1 MFKICVDISN
11 RLSHGDQAGMSV
23 LGTRIINLRQ
33 TRPNVST
40 AYMMLCFSDEG
51 KYFYFIQLHTRYFSK
66 SYTNFSKFLF
76 HKIVKSISPNF
87 LFRKIVKSISFME
100 NETEEAIKMQK
111 LKKTNSSPLGNRT
124 CLLHWCLKA

>member
-1 MFKICVDISN
+1 M
-11 RLSHGDQAGMSV
+11 SHGDQAGMSV

-66 SYTNFSKFLF
+66 SYTNLSKFLF

-111 LKKTNSSPLGNRT
+111 LKKKRT
-124 CLLHWCLKA
+124 AHLLETEDAFYNGALKRD